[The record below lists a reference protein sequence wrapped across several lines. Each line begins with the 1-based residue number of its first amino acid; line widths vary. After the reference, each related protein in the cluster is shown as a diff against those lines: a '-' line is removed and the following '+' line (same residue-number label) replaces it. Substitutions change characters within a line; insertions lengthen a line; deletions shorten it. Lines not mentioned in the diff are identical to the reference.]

1 VGVLQSPSPS
11 ARRCFKLGQA
21 LRRAIESYPE
31 DLRVAIVATGGLSHQ
46 VHGERSGFNNTGWDT
61 QFLEL
66 IANDPERLAG
76 MTLAELATLGGYEGA
91 EVVMWLVMRGALSA
105 NVKKLHQS
113 YYLPSMAGIATLVL
127 ENQAAPPVAS
137 DLERHRAHMGEQ
149 LAGIEKLEG
158 TYPFDLERSVK
169 SYRVSK
175 FLHALIEP
183 AHRER
188 FRADEGACLREAD
201 LSDTERDLIARR
213 DWRGLLHY
221 GVIFFLLEK
230 LAAVSG
236 VSNLHVYAAMRGQ
249 SLEEFQKTR
258 NAPGA
263 LYSVAG
269 QERPPD
275 TR

>member
-1 VGVLQSPSPS
+1 V
-11 ARRCFKLGQA
+11 
-21 LRRAIESYPE
+21 
-31 DLRVAIVATGGLSHQ
+31 
-46 VHGERSGFNNTGWDT
+46 N
-61 QFLEL
+61 
-66 IANDPERLAG
+66 
-76 MTLAELATLGGYEGA
+76 
-91 EVVMWLVMRGALSA
+91 
-105 NVKKLHQS
+105 KLHQS
-113 YYLPSMAGIATLVL
+113 YYLPSMAGIATLIL
-127 ENQAAPPVAS
+127 ENRSAPPAA
-137 DLERHRAHMGEQ
+137 DELERHRALIGEQ

-169 SYRVSK
+169 SHRVSK
-175 FLHALIEP
+175 FLHALIAP
-183 AHRER
+183 AQRER
-188 FRADEGACLREAD
+188 FRTDEAGFMREAG

-249 SLEEFQKTR
+249 TLEEFQKTR

-269 QERPPD
+269 TERPSLPPTGPPAD
-275 TR
+275 